1 SSGRLPALNHL
12 DKRSPV
18 YTEDAPCILFP
29 KITHSSWF
37 TPVLRHPE
45 LIRFIAAS
53 TVMNEA
59 LFITL
64 AFLIMMAII
73 VVAVLYLERRW

>member
-1 SSGRLPALNHL
+1 
-12 DKRSPV
+12 
-18 YTEDAPCILFP
+18 
-29 KITHSSWF
+29 
-37 TPVLRHPE
+37 
-45 LIRFIAAS
+45 
-53 TVMNEA
+53 MNEA